1 MTRIKTYLAVA
12 AFSLLVLGLP
22 AIASAQWRDRDDDY
36 NRGGYG
42 NGGYGNGGYGNNN
55 YYGNIR
61 STVQN
66 LKIRAKNFE
75 RLTDQSGRYGGGGYG
90 GYGGYGNGRRSDIE
104 DLADQFA
111 KAADRLEDKYGRG
124 RNMDNS
130 ADEARR
136 VVDIGSRI
144 EQEMYRSRGNGALQ
158 NQWNEI
164 SNDLQIIANTYGL
177 NYYNNRGRYN
187 RNNRNN
193 RGNNNG
199 NWRDRMPIR
208 LPF

>member
-1 MTRIKTYLAVA
+1 MTRIKTYMAVA

-22 AIASAQWRDRDDDY
+22 AIASAQW
-36 NRGGYG
+36 GGQNGPYG
-42 NGGYGNGGYGNNN
+42 QNGGYGNGGYGNNTN
-55 YYGNIR
+55 YGNIR

-66 LKIRAKNFE
+66 LKMRAKNFE
-75 RLTDQSGRYGGGGYG
+75 RMTDQNGRYGNYSN
-90 GYGGYGNGRRSDIE
+90 GNIE
-104 DLADQFA
+104 DLADQFQ
-111 KAADRLEDKYGRG
+111 KAANKFEDKYGRG

-136 VVDIGSRI
+136 VIEIGSRI
-144 EQEMYRSRGNGALQ
+144 DSQIYNSRGNDVLQ

-164 SNDLQIIANTYGL
+164 SNDLRIIANAYGI
-177 NYYNNRGRYN
+177 NYYGDRNN

-193 RGNNNG
+193 RGNSNG
-199 NWRDRMPIR
+199 NWRDRLPIR

>member
-1 MTRIKTYLAVA
+1 MKRIKNILAIT

-22 AIASAQWRDRDDDY
+22 AIASAQYRDRDDDY

-42 NGGYGNGGYGNNN
+42 NGGYGNGGYGNGGYGNN
-55 YYGNIR
+55 TYYGNIR

-75 RLTDQSGRYGGGGYG
+75 RMADRIDDRGYG
-90 GYGGYGNGRRSDIE
+90 GYGGYGGNGNNDRIE
-104 DLADQFA
+104 DLADNFQ
-111 KAADRLEDKYGRG
+111 KATERLADAYGRG
-124 RNMDNS
+124 RKLDNS
-130 ADEARR
+130 SDEARR
-136 VVDIGSRI
+136 VLDIGSQI
-144 EQEMYRSRGNGALQ
+144 ERSMYRGGNNSALR

-164 SNDLQIIANTYGL
+164 SNDLRIIANTYGY
-177 NYYNNRGRYN
+177 NYNT

-193 RGNNNG
+193 RNTRTYG
-199 NWRDRMPIR
+199 NWRDKLPIR